1 MAELPS
7 KILCDTNFLLVPLR
21 FGVDIFYEV
30 PEAVNDIVEFYVSSR
45 VLDEISLLRKDA
57 KPSFDKELLFAQKM
71 AEKCKVLEDHSDNPV
86 DDSLIQ
92 LAKKSGLIIG
102 TTDSELRKK
111 ARELGVKVVFLR
123 QRRYLVLDG

>member
-1 MAELPS
+1 MPS

-21 FGVDIFYEV
+21 FGVDIFYEA
-30 PEAVNDIVEFYVSSR
+30 PNALNDIVDFYVSSR

-71 AEKCKVLEDHSDNPV
+71 AEQCKVIEDHSDSLV

-92 LAKKSGLIIG
+92 LAKKHGFAIG

-111 ARELGVKVVFLR
+111 AREQGVKVVYLR

>member
-30 PEAVNDIVEFYVSSR
+30 PEALNDIVEFYVSSR
-45 VLDEISLLRKDA
+45 VLDEINLLRRDA
-57 KPSFDKELLFAQKM
+57 KPSFDKELLFALKM
-71 AEKCKVLEDHSDNPV
+71 AEKCMVLEDHSENLV

-92 LAKKSGLIIG
+92 LAKDHDLVLG
-102 TTDSELRKK
+102 TTDSELRRK
-111 ARELGVKVVFLR
+111 ARDKGVKVVYLR
-123 QRRYLVLDG
+123 QRRYLILDG

>member
-1 MAELPS
+1 MSELPS

-21 FGVDIFYEV
+21 FGVDIFYEA
-30 PEAVNDIVEFYVSSR
+30 PNALNDIVEFYVSSR

-71 AEKCKVLEDHSDNPV
+71 AEQCKVIEDPSDSLV

-92 LAKKSGLIIG
+92 LAKEHGLVIG

-111 ARELGVKVVFLR
+111 AREQGVKVVYLR